1 MHTANLLEVLEVAC
15 KKLTPKNLGG
25 VKVRADTNF
34 VDLLDSNPW
43 LKSTRLVVK
52 PDMLFGKRGKHDLV
66 RLQQDLG
73 LINAATMM
81 CAISLLGDLHV

>member
-1 MHTANLLEVLEVAC
+1 M
-15 KKLTPKNLGG
+15 
-25 VKVRADTNF
+25 RADTNF

-66 RLQQDLG
+66 RL
-73 LINAATMM
+73 
-81 CAISLLGDLHV
+81 